1 MSPSRQSWPG
11 LRLGI
16 AVVAAVASV
25 ALIAPGRAGAAV
37 TWSPVR
43 HLPVG
48 NISIGYRTVGAGRPL
63 VMIVGFGATMAEWDP
78 ALLARLGA
86 HRRVIVFDNR
96 GVATSTDSPGN
107 RLTITEMAQDTFRF
121 IRKLGYRRAD
131 ILGWSMG
138 SFIAQELV
146 LHHPGVVRRLILSG
160 ADPGSPHAVQP
171 SARVNA
177 ILNDPNTTPRQ
188 LVRVL
193 FPKNQQQAGFA
204 YLHRVGG
211 QPGLVSDSFTV
222 SPAIFA
228 QQVRAEGPLWYCR
241 GCGTYARLPRVRA
254 PTLVADGSDDIL
266 EPPANSR
273 IIASR
278 IPHAHLLIMSD
289 SGHAFMFQ
297 YNRLFSQ
304 LADAFLSA

>member
-1 MSPSRQSWPG
+1 MSPSLGSWRV

-16 AVVAAVASV
+16 GVVAAVATV
-25 ALIAPGRAGAAV
+25 ALLAPVRAAAAV
-37 TWSPVR
+37 PWSPVR

-48 NISIGYRTVGAGRPL
+48 NISVGYRAIGAGRPL

-78 ALLARLGA
+78 ALLTLLGA

-131 ILGWSMG
+131 VLGWSMG

-146 LHHPGVVRRLILSG
+146 LHHPGVIRRLILSG
-160 ADPGSPHAVQP
+160 ADPGSPHAVQA

-177 ILNDPNTTPRQ
+177 ILNNPNTTPPQ
-188 LVRVL
+188 LVRIL
-193 FPKNQQQAGFA
+193 YPRNQQQAATA
-204 YLHRVGG
+204 YLRRVGG

-222 SPAIFA
+222 SPEILD
-228 QQVRAEGPLWYCR
+228 QQIRAEGPLWYCR
-241 GCGTYARLPRVRA
+241 RCGTYARLPKVRT
-254 PTLVADGSDDIL
+254 PTLVADGSDDVV
-266 EPPANSR
+266 EPPPNSR

-278 IPHAHLLIMSD
+278 IPRAHLLLMAD

-297 YNRLFSQ
+297 YGRLFSQ
-304 LADAFLSA
+304 LAGAFLSA